1 MMLDAHWQNNCWWLS
16 MGLPRLHYAQI
27 VTAMYL
33 KISVGDFLSLFACR
47 TGAKP
52 FFAFAPSPVLL
63 VLALLSLT
71 VSTVVAIAWQ
81 RSTLDKIE
89 TLGVAQLNGDDPR
102 QRYRHILVPVF
113 IWYYCIVWWF
123 IQDALKMLA
132 CVAADRFGKWW
143 GERATRRGT
152 AIPSLSPAS
161 VSLRKESGLTLRGIP
176 KAAGGGTGD
185 AAAADAGGATLPNL
199 PPPRSQQPAEESP
212 PSPSKKTTVIH
223 VRSEDEEEN
232 GGSGSDT
239 ANDDDQE
246 DDDAAATPPDAL
258 PPPAPAAA
266 KVEGHQRS
274 MTSPPVPP
282 ALVPIAHAMAAAN
295 PDGRGGEGGGT
306 AAPAKSSRSPPP
318 AALHS
323 EI

>member
-1 MMLDAHWQNNCWWLS
+1 
-16 MGLPRLHYAQI
+16 
-27 VTAMYL
+27 
-33 KISVGDFLSLFACR
+33 LFACR

-102 QRYRHILVPVF
+102 ERYRHILVPVF

-132 CVAADRFGKWW
+132 CVAADRIGKWW

-161 VSLRKESGLTLRGIP
+161 VSLRRESGLTLRGIP
-176 KAAGGGTGD
+176 NAASPSGTTGGANAGGG
-185 AAAADAGGATLPNL
+185 AKLPDQ
-199 PPPRSQQPAEESP
+199 PPPRSAEEESP

-223 VRSEDEEEN
+223 VRSEDEGEGN
-232 GGSGSDT
+232 GSGSDT
-239 ANDDDQE
+239 ASDDDQE
-246 DDDAAATPPDAL
+246 DDATTAATPPPDAL
-258 PPPAPAAA
+258 PPSARAAAA
-266 KVEGHQRS
+266 KVEEHQSS

-295 PDGRGGEGGGT
+295 PDGRGGEGGGA
-306 AAPAKSSRSPPP
+306 AAPAKSSRRSPPP
-318 AALHS
+318 ATVHS
-323 EI
+323 EV